1 MSIKKAKKN
10 TIPVSY
16 EQYLHKDDE
25 LALKSLKLVP
35 FFDKICSKLISIFNE
50 PIYNIYDQSSK
61 IEITSKQLPKIYK
74 MVEDICRKLGIDIP
88 QVYLSP
94 DRDVNAYTRG
104 DKKATITITSGLLEC
119 LKDDEIYAVLAH
131 ECGHIACHHVLY
143 HTMGVFLF
151 NAGST
156 GLQTYLGD
164 NLITAAILK
173 PIELAFYHWMRSSE
187 ISAGSH
193 YLLWKRRYCC

>member
-16 EQYLHKDDE
+16 EQYLHKDDG

-50 PIYNIYDQSSK
+50 PIYNIYYQSSK

-94 DRDVNAYTRG
+94 IEMLMLIPVAI
-104 DKKATITITSGLLEC
+104 KKQPSLSHQ
-119 LKDDEIYAVLAH
+119 V
-131 ECGHIACHHVLY
+131 
-143 HTMGVFLF
+143 
-151 NAGST
+151 
-156 GLQTYLGD
+156 YL
-164 NLITAAILK
+164 
-173 PIELAFYHWMRSSE
+173 SV
-187 ISAGSH
+187 
-193 YLLWKRRYCC
+193 